1 MLDTSQLQEG
11 DNCLYKGKP
20 LIYDRTKTSGTHTY
34 HVFKSLSGISKKLSQ
49 PTTQR
54 DVWLDVT
61 NTNRETP

>member
-1 MLDTSQLQEG
+1 MLNTDELREG
-11 DNCLYKGKP
+11 DNCLYKGKT

-34 HVFKSLSGISKKLSQ
+34 HVFKSPLGTTKKLSQ

-61 NTNRETP
+61 NRNRETP